1 MKIWFRKLF
10 IVILAAMALGEVSLA
25 LANTGASGQASG
37 SWKFRVMLD
46 DTPIGYHNVSVSRE
60 ANRKTVHTQAS
71 FDVRFLFIP
80 VYSYEHETRELW
92 KDGCLVDVS
101 SRTDDNG
108 DGYFINT
115 LQAPGQLELQ
125 TRDGTTALDGC
136 VRTFAYWDVELLK
149 SERLL
154 NTQTGKYESVSV
166 TDMGK
171 SVLEIDQDQIEARRF
186 RLVAADMTIDLWYT
200 DDMHWIALESITE
213 SGAVLRYLPDNP
225 SELAMGTSS

>member
-1 MKIWFRKLF
+1 MTIWIRKLF
-10 IVILAAMALGEVSLA
+10 LVILAAMALGEVSLA
-25 LANTGASGQASG
+25 LASTVAGQASG
-37 SWKFRVMLD
+37 SWKFKVMLD
-46 DTPIGYHNVSVSRE
+46 DTPIGYHTVRVSRE
-60 ANRKTVHTQAS
+60 ANRKSVHTQAS

-92 KDGCLVDVS
+92 KDGCLVDVN

-125 TRDGTTALDGC
+125 TQDGTTALDGC

-154 NTQTGKYESVSV
+154 NTQTGKYESVTV
-166 TDMGK
+166 TDMGQ
-171 SVLEIDQDQIEARRF
+171 STLEIDDKQIDARLF
-186 RLVAADMTIDLWYT
+186 RLVCEDMTIDLWYT
-200 DDMHWIALESITE
+200 EDMHWLALESVTE
-213 SGAVLRYLPDNP
+213 SGAVLRYLPDDLP
-225 SELAMGTSS
+225 DLAMDTSS